1 MRYLLL
7 LLLAL
12 PASAAE
18 WQFVG
23 TNFSLAT
30 NVFVTRTGPTL
41 SIMGQPVVASATIKS
56 STNHNNN
63 TVKFYVRFTV
73 DGTNWTRTNEV
84 NTLVATTFDNQT
96 GATIASNFAASGFT
110 GVRLASVLASTVTN
124 IVVSN
129 FTLGT
134 WHLQK

>member
-1 MRYLLL
+1 MRILLL
-7 LLLAL
+7 LLMAL
-12 PASAAE
+12 PVAAAD
-18 WQFVG
+18 WQFQG
-23 TNFSLAT
+23 TNFSIAT
-30 NVFVTRTGPTL
+30 NVFTSKTGPTL
-41 SIMGQPVVASATIKS
+41 RIMGEPVVASATVAS

-63 TVKFYVRFTV
+63 TVKFYVQFTV

-110 GVRLASVLASTVTN
+110 GVRLASVVASTVTN